1 MDYTIYQFS
10 FIINLETGDGNTQVF
25 LQCVPSN
32 MKQRADDVDDD
43 DVRLDQITDIV
54 IVQGRYYQQL
64 HLSSLVVARRI
75 TQRFYYSHR

>member
-43 DVRLDQITDIV
+43 VRLDQITDIV
-54 IVQGRYYQQL
+54 IVHGRYYQQL
-64 HLSSLVVARRI
+64 HLVARRNPTVLTI
-75 TQRFYYSHR
+75 PTGK